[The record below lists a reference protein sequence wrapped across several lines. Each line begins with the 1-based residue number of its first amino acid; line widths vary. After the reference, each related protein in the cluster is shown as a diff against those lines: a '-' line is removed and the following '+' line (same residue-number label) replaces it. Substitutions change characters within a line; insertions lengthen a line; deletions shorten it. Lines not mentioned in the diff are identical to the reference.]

1 MRKYTIYYWIEKS
14 DECFDCQIEIEAKD
28 IFIALAEFRSEV
40 RVFKRVFKIEEKT
53 N

>member
-1 MRKYTIYYWIEKS
+1 MRNYTIHYWVEIS
-14 DECFDCQIEIEAKD
+14 DECFDCQIEIEAQN
-28 IFIALAEFRSEV
+28 IFIALVEFRSEV